1 MRISIYRKATAAFQ
15 RSGISSLQPCTL
27 IPLANKHDR
36 DQTAAQLRLRLFTEV
51 VFNVKVDAG
60 LSHEYNKRRRIK
72 IEVVSFDKAMVYQ
85 HLLGCDSPK
94 HKAVMTAAITS
105 DVVGRREESADSVVA
120 MSQS

>member
-1 MRISIYRKATAAFQ
+1 
-15 RSGISSLQPCTL
+15 
-27 IPLANKHDR
+27 
-36 DQTAAQLRLRLFTEV
+36 V